1 MVPKLTVIKDELSK
15 VITSPK
21 FYSQKNLNSNPNL
34 TAIYLIS
41 AKSSSPEL
49 RMICFLSAEM
59 LVGPSSDL
67 VNLSEGN

>member
-1 MVPKLTVIKDELSK
+1 MVTAS
-15 VITSPK
+15 SK
-21 FYSQKNLNSNPNL
+21 FYFQRSLSVNGKHTP

-59 LVGPSSDL
+59 LVGPSSDFM
-67 VNLSEGN
+67 NRSEGN